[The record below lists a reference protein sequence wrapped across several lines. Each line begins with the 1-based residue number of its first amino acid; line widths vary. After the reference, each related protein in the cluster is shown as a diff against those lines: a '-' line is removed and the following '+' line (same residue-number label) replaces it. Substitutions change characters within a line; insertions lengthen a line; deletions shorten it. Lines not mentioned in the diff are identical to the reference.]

1 MRRFLLRGGKAV
13 ISWLNEFLGLNFAF
27 MQRAYIAILLLTPLL
42 ALLGT
47 MAVNKRMA
55 FFSDALGHSALTGL
69 GLGLALGISN
79 VTISLVMFGVIFA
92 LLINGINRLGGADS
106 DTNISAFSSMGIA
119 LGLFLLSKNGNF
131 SRYSSLLTGDI
142 LAVEWGDIY
151 ALIAAFIIGLVFWLV
166 FFNRLLITAVNPSL
180 AKSKGIR
187 SDSMER
193 LFVCLVAVFVMLA
206 IRWVGVLLINA
217 LLILPAAAA
226 RNLTKS
232 MRSFTLLSVAFAV
245 FSGLVGMVFSFHSEG
260 ASVGASV
267 VIVAGLIYALSLVI
281 RRSFSKFY
289 S

>member
-1 MRRFLLRGGKAV
+1 M

>member
-1 MRRFLLRGGKAV
+1 M
-13 ISWLNEFLGLNFAF
+13 IPWLNEFLGLNFAF

>member
-1 MRRFLLRGGKAV
+1 MM
-13 ISWLNEFLGLNFAF
+13 IWLYDKLGLGFSF
-27 MQRAYIAILLLTPLL
+27 MQRAYIAIILLTPLL

-69 GLGLALGISN
+69 GLGMVLGISN
-79 VTISLVMFGVIFA
+79 VTISLVIFGLIFA
-92 LLINGINRLGGADS
+92 LMINGINRLGGADS

-119 LGLFLLSKNGNF
+119 IGLFLLSKNGNF
-131 SRYSSLLTGDI
+131 SKYSSLLTGDI
-142 LAVEWGDIY
+142 LAVEWADIY
-151 ALIAAFIIGLVFWLV
+151 SLVVAFLIGVLFWLV

-180 AKSKGIR
+180 AKSRGIR
-187 SDSMER
+187 SDAMER

-226 RNLTKS
+226 RNLTRS
-232 MRSFTLLSVAFAV
+232 MRSFTLLSVVFALL
-245 FSGLVGMVFSFHSEG
+245 SGLLGMIFSFHSEG

-267 VIVAGLIYALSLVI
+267 VIIAGVIYALSLVI
-281 RRSFSKFY
+281 RRVFSKFY
-289 S
+289 A

>member
-1 MRRFLLRGGKAV
+1 M

-69 GLGLALGISN
+69 GLGLVLGISN